1 MELFAAS
8 RAVARSASVTPR
20 GLNETVSRIWITR
33 STVRCG
39 RAGMRLTLASATDP
53 FRQRLATRR
62 GSQYGIRVIRI
73 SGWISVNTYWSPCRM
88 TATDETQ
95 TRSRVGPTISELY
108 ELYLRVMRRVGHYR
122 WFSLFMKHLGSRL
135 DRALIRASRGR
146 FSMSGPQ
153 LTTMLLT
160 TKGRKSGKDR
170 TVPLH
175 YVRDGKNLVAACEN
189 FGLEAAS
196 SWPKN
201 LLANPTARI
210 EIGGTAANYL
220 SRPATEGEVTRNVP
234 RLIEMWPAHDSHM
247 ERNGVRQVIV
257 FEPLNLSASPGRRK

>member
-1 MELFAAS
+1 M
-8 RAVARSASVTPR
+8 
-20 GLNETVSRIWITR
+20 
-33 STVRCG
+33 
-39 RAGMRLTLASATDP
+39 
-53 FRQRLATRR
+53 
-62 GSQYGIRVIRI
+62 
-73 SGWISVNTYWSPCRM
+73 
-88 TATDETQ
+88 
-95 TRSRVGPTISELY
+95 SEPY
-108 ELYLRVMRRVGHYR
+108 ELYLRAMRRVGHYR
-122 WFSLFMKHLGSRL
+122 WFSLFMKHVGSRV

-146 FSMSGPQ
+146 LSMSGPQ

-160 TKGRKSGKDR
+160 TKGRRSGKDR

-247 ERNGVRQVIV
+247 ERNGVRQVMV